1 MTVPLS
7 LSLDSLAIVCV
18 DIYMHVRV
26 FLGGGALV
34 IFFFLNDR
42 LSDM

>member
-7 LSLDSLAIVCV
+7 LNLDSLAIVCV

-26 FLGGGALV
+26 FLGGALV